1 MNNFGQFISQCVSVA
16 LIYGLFVARMLN
28 APQHALMMGEAVEAE
43 PPCGET
49 AWLKT
54 PKIDI
59 S

>member
-1 MNNFGQFISQCVSVA
+1 MNFEYFISLCVSVA
-16 LIYGLFVARMLN
+16 LIYGLFVAKMLS

-43 PPCGET
+43 SPCGET
-49 AWLKT
+49 VWLKT